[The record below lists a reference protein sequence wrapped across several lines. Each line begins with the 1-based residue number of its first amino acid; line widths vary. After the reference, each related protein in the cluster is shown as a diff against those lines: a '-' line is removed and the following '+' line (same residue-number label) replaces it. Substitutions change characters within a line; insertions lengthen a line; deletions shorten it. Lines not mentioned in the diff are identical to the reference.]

1 MQMRLYRN
9 IFLTIAA
16 AAAFVQSLHAQNLD
30 PTVEVNRAYEGK
42 LMEVHK
48 PVLDMEVPD
57 TVMRFDL
64 DFDYSVFESP
74 YKGSYEFNPYLLSM
88 KPGSSGDSS
97 HKFYLRAGAGYQFHP
112 QLDLVWSPKIGKGF
126 KMDVYANHRSFVGEY
141 WNQTGRKGAKDVMI
155 LDRLPKSDADRS
167 WKGHDV
173 MNKAGFDARHDW
185 KKGLFTFGADYFGI
199 IRKNMLHPVESY
211 NAVDAFIGLANKKE
225 LEDSFH
231 YDFRLDYRYGTD
243 RYNVQSYHRMNEHI
257 AGLKGSFGPVIKDN
271 HKVLFDLGIESA
283 FYCDGADATFGGQAY
298 LLPHYILEK
307 GPFMLDLGVRMAVL
321 LHKENYD
328 SNYTNKGQFI
338 YPNVRMH
345 FALLPNAMRFYIH
358 AGGGNKMN
366 TYSSLVSANHHISP
380 RYHTVSNDEPL
391 LDYTVE
397 RVSLVSGFEGRI
409 SSRFS
414 YNLRA
419 GYVYYDR
426 NIVDVLKISEAPYSS
441 SAYIGYGSYEKWF
454 AGLDWCLDMEGFR
467 FDGSVV
473 YGNSW
478 GKGLETAGFIRPA
491 DFQGNIAA
499 EYNWKRRVFLGA
511 DCEFASA
518 RKGNAYIFEQEYAPE
533 YLTQAKVPGYADLG
547 LYAEYV
553 TSRSLAFWVRGGN
566 LLNMTVQRNLMY
578 AEKGPYFTVGIC
590 LNL

>member
-1 MQMRLYRN
+1 MQMRLFRN

-16 AAAFVQSLHAQNLD
+16 VAAFVQSSMAQNLD

-57 TVMRFDL
+57 SVMRFDL

-88 KPGSSGDSS
+88 KPASSGGHSRTL
-97 HKFYLRAGAGYQFHP
+97 YLKAGAGYQLHP
-112 QLDLVWSPKIGKGF
+112 QLDLIWSPEIGKGL
-126 KMDVYANHRSFVGEY
+126 KMDVYANHRSFIGEY
-141 WNQTGRKGAKDVMI
+141 WNQIGRKSENGIMLLERA
-155 LDRLPKSDADRS
+155 PKSDEYRTWS
-167 WKGHDV
+167 GYDV
-173 MNKAGFDARHDW
+173 MSRAGFDARHDW
-185 KKGLFTFGADYFGI
+185 KKGLLTFGADYYGI
-199 IRKNMLHPVESY
+199 IRKDWHLPKESY
-211 NAVDAFIGLANKKE
+211 NAVDAFIGFADKNESEK
-225 LEDSFH
+225 SFH
-231 YDFRLDYRYGTD
+231 YDFRLDYRYGAD
-243 RYNVQSYHRMNEHI
+243 SYNVMTSHRMNEHL
-257 AGLKGSFGPVIKDN
+257 ASLKGSLGSVMKND
-271 HKVLFDLGIESA
+271 HKLLFDLGVESA
-283 FYCDGADATFGGQAY
+283 FYRDGADSVLGGQAY
-298 LLPHYILEK
+298 VLPHYVLEK
-307 GPFMLDLGVRMAVL
+307 GPFMLDLGVRIAAL

-328 SNYTNKGQFI
+328 SYYTNKGQFV

-345 FALLPNAMRFYIH
+345 LALLPESLRFYIH
-358 AGGGNKMN
+358 AGGGNKIN
-366 TYSSLVSANHHISP
+366 TYSSLVSANHHVRP
-380 RYHTVSNDEPL
+380 EYFTVSADEPL

-426 NIVDVLKISEAPYSS
+426 NLVDVMSLSVSSSS
-441 SAYIGYGSYEKWF
+441 SAYVGYASYEKWF
-454 AGLDWCLDMEGFR
+454 AGLDWCLDVEGFR

-478 GKGLETAGFIRPA
+478 SSDVESSGFIRPA
-491 DFQGNIAA
+491 DLQGNVAV
-499 EYNWKRRVFLGA
+499 EYNWKKRIFAGA
-511 DCEFASA
+511 DCEFVSA
-518 RKGNAYIFEQEYAPE
+518 RKGKAYIFDHEYDPDH
-533 YLTQAKVPGYADLG
+533 LTRVRVPGYADLG

-553 TSRSLAFWVRGGN
+553 TSRSLSFWVRGGN